1 MLGKGKNMG
10 FAAYNTEK
18 VNAILE
24 NVENT
29 PRKKYY
35 EDMGVTLENV
45 HSLETALKLS
55 GLDYSVEKRPLQFVN
70 KMEQELNGQK
80 ILVDTP
86 FTIPDQF
93 ATIRTDTN
101 EPLGIVGKGYNILQN
116 HEAFDFLDSLA
127 LNGAK
132 FETAGSYGQNGAKSF
147 ITMSTEP
154 MKILDDDFLPTIMFL
169 NSHDGSKAIQAM
181 FISIRIFCSNCIAR
195 ARKNAENRVSIRH
208 SSSMQSK
215 LEQAKGIL
223 LQNTNYLENLKEEAE
238 KLAVKPY
245 SKEAFEALARRLF
258 PINAE
263 DSEIIQIRNLAM
275 IEKLMTAYNQ
285 DDLQNFKN
293 TSWRALQAISDFESH
308 PTQFRKTNGTTT
320 GAFTAVAVN
329 TMPLL
334 NMVWNEI
341 AA

>member
-1 MLGKGKNMG
+1 MIANYDTKKV
-10 FAAYNTEK
+10 AAVMES
-18 VNAILE
+18 VD
-24 NVENT
+24 NT

-101 EPLGIVGKGYNILQN
+101 APLGIVGKGYNILQN

-147 ITMSTEP
+147 ITMSTDP

-208 SSSMQSK
+208 SNSMQSK

-223 LQNTNYLENLKEEAE
+223 LQNTNYLESLKVEAE
-238 KLAVKPY
+238 RLAVKPY
-245 SKEAFEALARRLF
+245 SKEAFEALTRRLF

-263 DSEIIQIRNLAM
+263 DSEIVQIRNLAM

-308 PTQFRKTNGTTT
+308 PVQLRKSTQSTTT
-320 GAFTAVAVN
+320 PAFTSVAVN

>member
-1 MLGKGKNMG
+1 MIANYDTKKV
-10 FAAYNTEK
+10 AAVMES
-18 VNAILE
+18 VD
-24 NVENT
+24 NT

-35 EDMGVTLENV
+35 EDMGITLENV
-45 HSLETALKLS
+45 HSLESALKLS

-80 ILVDTP
+80 ILVDAP

-101 EPLGIVGKGYNILQN
+101 APLGIVGKGYNILQN

-147 ITMSTEP
+147 ITMSTDP

-208 SSSMQSK
+208 SNSMQSK

-223 LQNTNYLENLKEEAE
+223 LQNTNYLESLKEEAE
-238 KLAVKPY
+238 RLAVKPY
-245 SKEAFEALARRLF
+245 SKEAFEALTRRLF

-263 DSEIIQIRNLAM
+263 DSEIVQIRNLAM

-308 PTQFRKTNGTTT
+308 PVQLRKSTQSTTT
-320 GAFTAVAVN
+320 PAFTSVAVN